1 MLKLL
6 TCEGLMLNSV
16 RNEDIGEG
24 QRVYSKELK

>member
-6 TCEGLMLNSV
+6 TCEGLMLNLV